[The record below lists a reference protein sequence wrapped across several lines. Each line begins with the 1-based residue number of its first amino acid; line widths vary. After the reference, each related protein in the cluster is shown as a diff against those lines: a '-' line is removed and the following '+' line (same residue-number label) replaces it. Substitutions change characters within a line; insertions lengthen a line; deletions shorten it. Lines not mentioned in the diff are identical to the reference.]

1 MFGSP
6 RNEYR
11 LQESPWPRTAQLSCS
26 WISAPQKL
34 CEIIN
39 LCHFKLQNFRV
50 ICYTALDS
58 YYTYLSLLY
67 LHALSLF
74 WPSPPC
80 IQINSG
86 RVYPKTDF
94 LGLMTHSSNRP
105 LLGFA
110 PQLSCV
116 KELPRA
122 FPSPGPQAHTHK
134 HCTNPSRA
142 NVAKP
147 GPDFSGMN
155 SFLPAPLGF
164 CRTALPWP
172 PFASGGGYPQSPPRA
187 FSLTWV
193 LWCLREML
201 LFLSA

>member
-1 MFGSP
+1 M
-6 RNEYR
+6 
-11 LQESPWPRTAQLSCS
+11 
-26 WISAPQKL
+26 
-34 CEIIN
+34 
-39 LCHFKLQNFRV
+39 
-50 ICYTALDS
+50 
-58 YYTYLSLLY
+58 
-67 LHALSLF
+67 
-74 WPSPPC
+74 
-80 IQINSG
+80 
-86 RVYPKTDF
+86 DF